1 MGRPCSA
8 GEPAPKETRDEVLA
22 RHRKEIKALQG
33 KEVELK
39 KQAAKGS
46 KAAQK
51 AAKNAVD
58 EQIAKLDASLK

>member
-1 MGRPCSA
+1 M
-8 GEPAPKETRDEVLA
+8 LA

-33 KEVELK
+33 KEIELK